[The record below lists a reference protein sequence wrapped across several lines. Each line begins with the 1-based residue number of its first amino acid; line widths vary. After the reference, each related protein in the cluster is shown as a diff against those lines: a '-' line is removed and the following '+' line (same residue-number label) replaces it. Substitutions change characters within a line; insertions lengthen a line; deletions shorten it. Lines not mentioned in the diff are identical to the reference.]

1 MKNMV
6 VNRWSCE
13 ENIDSNL
20 AVFFFF
26 FLCRL
31 DFYTSFR
38 TRLPRGTLKTKRY
51 LQDSSGAGGNVGAG
65 LQKGRLGERVT
76 AGGGWERGREIL
88 FIIEVAES
96 LCLSLKHPFEYLI
109 KDQLLR
115 VSGKVIGQI
124 PTRPWGKFQG

>member
-20 AVFFFF
+20 ALF

-51 LQDSSGAGGNVGAG
+51 LQDSSGAGGNIGA
-65 LQKGRLGERVT
+65 RLR
-76 AGGGWERGREIL
+76 GGGWGSEWQGGGGEQGREMV
-88 FIIEVAES
+88 FIIKVAES
-96 LCLSLKHPFEYLI
+96 LCLSPKHPFEYLI